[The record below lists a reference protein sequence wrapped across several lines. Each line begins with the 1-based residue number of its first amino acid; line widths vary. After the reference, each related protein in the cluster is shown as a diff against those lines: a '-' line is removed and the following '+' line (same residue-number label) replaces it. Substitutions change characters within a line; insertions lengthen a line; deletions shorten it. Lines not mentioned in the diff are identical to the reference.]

1 MRRIRRGRG
10 FSYLDER
17 GERLSDAE
25 DLLRIKEL
33 AIPPAWQDVW
43 ICPDPLGHLQA
54 TGIDAAGRKQYL
66 YHSRWRELRDR
77 QKFEHMVDFAQA
89 LPHLRRRVLTEL
101 RRDDELDRTRVL
113 ACAIRLL
120 DVGLF
125 RIGSE
130 EYADEEGGVGLA
142 TVTKENVT
150 VFAGEVT
157 FDYLAKSGVRRL
169 QAVQDPPVVEAIR
182 ALMRRRSGG
191 DQLLAYREDRRWHD
205 LRSEQ
210 ISDYLKSL
218 IGEQYSAKDFRTW
231 NATVLAAVSLAAD
244 GRWATTKRAR
254 KRAIDGAVRGV
265 AEVLGNTPAVARRA
279 YIDPRVI
286 DRYQSGW
293 TIGGELD
300 RIGSLKGPD
309 DRRRARLERAVLDLL
324 HDDRGSDAV
333 ERFAASAA

>member
-17 GERLSDAE
+17 GQRLGDAE

-43 ICPDPLGHLQA
+43 ICPDPMGHLQA

-77 QKFEHMVDFAQA
+77 QKFEHMVDFAHA
-89 LPHLRRRVLTEL
+89 LPRLRRRVLTEL
-101 RRDDELDRTRVL
+101 RRGDELGRTRVL

-130 EYADEEGGVGLA
+130 EYADDEGGVGLA
-142 TVTKENVT
+142 TVMRRNVK
-150 VFAGEVT
+150 VSAGEVT

-169 QAVQDPPVVEAIR
+169 QAVQDPLVIDAVR
-182 ALMRRRSGG
+182 ALKRRRSGG
-191 DQLLAYREDRRWHD
+191 DQLLAYREGRLWHD
-205 LRSEQ
+205 VRSEQ

-218 IGEQYSAKDFRTW
+218 IGDQYSAKDFRTW

-300 RIGSLKGPD
+300 RIGSLTGPD
-309 DRRRARLERAVLDLL
+309 DRRRARLEQAVLDLL
-324 HDDRGSDAV
+324 GDHQRSDAV
-333 ERFAASAA
+333 ERFAAAA